1 MPGVRKT
8 GAMMPHV
15 NLHNF
20 SPTVSATPERGAQV
34 YDIYSLLLAKRTV
47 LLATSIDD
55 QVAQMIVAQLL
66 FLDSTDS
73 TREMQLYINT
83 PGGTATAGLAIYDT
97 LQQLTAPVRTVAT
110 GLTAGVGT
118 LLLAAGSRGRR
129 SALPHATIHMQL
141 PRDSA
146 QGQATDI
153 MIQAEQSHKLR
164 DRMAELLARHT
175 GQTLARI
182 HRDAERGLFLTPT
195 EAVAYGLVDDV
206 LEHISAQGTEKES

>member
-1 MPGVRKT
+1 
-8 GAMMPHV
+8 
-15 NLHNF
+15 
-20 SPTVSATPERGAQV
+20 
-34 YDIYSLLLAKRTV
+34 
-47 LLATSIDD
+47 
-55 QVAQMIVAQLL
+55 MIVAQLL

-73 TREMQLYINT
+73 TREMQLYINA

-110 GLTAGVGT
+110 GVGT
-118 LLLAAGSRGRR
+118 LLLAAGNRGRR
-129 SALPHATIHMQL
+129 YALPHTTIHMQ
-141 PRDSA
+141 PPPDSA

-153 MIQAEQSHKLR
+153 MIQAEQIYKLR

-182 HRDAERGLFLTPT
+182 HRDAERGLFLTPA

>member
-1 MPGVRKT
+1 
-8 GAMMPHV
+8 MMPHV
-15 NLHNF
+15 NLHNLI
-20 SPTVSATPERGAQV
+20 PAISAGPERDVRG
-34 YDIYSLLLAKRTV
+34 YDLYSLLLARRTV
-47 LLATSIDD
+47 LLSSSIDE
-55 QVAQMIVAQLL
+55 QVAQLVVAQLL

-73 TREMQLYINT
+73 TKEIQLRIST

-118 LLLAAGSRGRR
+118 LLVAAGTRGCRY
-129 SALPHATIHMQL
+129 ALAHATLQIQQ
-141 PRDSA
+141 PPDSA
-146 QGQATDI
+146 HGQATD
-153 MIQAEQSHKLR
+153 MTIQAEQIRRLR
-164 DRMAELLARHT
+164 DRMAEILAHHT

-206 LEHISAQGTEKES
+206 LTHTGAQGTEKEG